1 MGGWPQAH
9 TFPCGLNG
17 MFSPT
22 TPARSTRAGEPSRA
36 SPRRLSRRVRP
47 REVVRTG
54 GLDHSVGHTAFD
66 PGASRRPQGPPW
78 HVAPLEPPGA
88 FVERQRQRCWQ
99 ASACLEP
106 TRQEGSKR
114 RPVEGLVGLRWS
126 RLRWA
131 LMGSR
136 AGIDQR
142 SCPMEMVSP
151 MPSGMEMRPPV
162 FSIDRWW
169 LHPHAYPW
177 RGPDLSEGWEPRAED
192 RTSLA

>member
-1 MGGWPQAH
+1 VSISCTILLPW
-9 TFPCGLNG
+9 
-17 MFSPT
+17 
-22 TPARSTRAGEPSRA
+22 TP
-36 SPRRLSRRVRP
+36 RP
-47 REVVRTG
+47 R
-54 GLDHSVGHTAFD
+54 D
-66 PGASRRPQGPPW
+66 PPEIWAPTPTEAQESIRAREARVAMLAVMVQPW
-78 HVAPLEPPGA
+78 PVAPLEPPGA
-88 FVERQRQRCWQ
+88 FVERQRCWQ